1 MENTGDPQLPV
12 AAKDIRYLLE
22 KGYPKTGAIRFVSDH
37 YRLSSEQ
44 RHILTRTVIKPEI
57 ARLRRK
63 KRISC
68 ENITGRTLAIDGYN
82 VLIAIEGALGN
93 YPLWISDDGFVRD
106 TMGKFRNFKMTEST
120 NRAIEKLM
128 GFLSVHSPSEVTVM
142 LDRPIS
148 NSGKLAALIREKMKA
163 YGIEGD
169 VETADNVDYC
179 LKAGNTDIVATSDG
193 IIIDAVDLVTD
204 IPACIAGSLG
214 VPLYSIDATSG

>member
-1 MENTGDPQLPV
+1 
-12 AAKDIRYLLE
+12 
-22 KGYPKTGAIRFVSDH
+22 
-37 YRLSSEQ
+37 
-44 RHILTRTVIKPEI
+44 
-57 ARLRRK
+57 
-63 KRISC
+63 
-68 ENITGRTLAIDGYN
+68 
-82 VLIAIEGALGN
+82 
-93 YPLWISDDGFVRD
+93 
-106 TMGKFRNFKMTEST
+106 
-120 NRAIEKLM
+120 M

-193 IIIDAVDLVTD
+193 IIIDAVDFVAD